1 MCIVART
8 TGSVNFVAKLFP
20 TKNPPI
26 TTPTKYPNGAIKNM
40 DEKNNP
46 KRSPIEVSAKVIGGA
61 KYLKLTVPE

>member
-1 MCIVART
+1 MCIVTRT
-8 TGSVNFVAKLFP
+8 TGSIIFVAKLLP
-20 TKNPPI
+20 TTNPLV
-26 TTPTKYPNGAIKNM
+26 TTPTKYPIGAIKNM

>member
-1 MCIVART
+1 M
-8 TGSVNFVAKLFP
+8 
-20 TKNPPI
+20 
-26 TTPTKYPNGAIKNM
+26 TTPTKYPIGAIKNM